1 MSDRPWRPYCG
12 PGPTPGELL
21 GRWNLDPV
29 LLASLVGLAV
39 VLWSATR
46 GAPRRRRWAL
56 AALTLLIVTFV
67 SPLCALSSALF
78 AARTAHHILLV
89 ALAAP
94 LLALSCPPARAKL
107 PLSALTVLHIAILW
121 AWHIPAAYSAA
132 LADTLVYAAM
142 QVTLL
147 GSAVLFWRAAWAARP
162 WPGAFAFT
170 AAMMQMG
177 LLGAL
182 ITLAP
187 FALYA
192 PHLAT
197 TAAWGL
203 SPLEDQQLAG
213 LIMWIPAG
221 GIYLAAAIASARR
234 ALVSP
239 RPTEAKPLAA
249 GTFARPAIDE
259 G

>member
-21 GRWNLDPV
+21 GRWNLDPA
-29 LLASLVGLAV
+29 LLAGLLGLAV
-39 VLWSATR
+39 VLWSLTR
-46 GAPRRRRWAL
+46 GAPRRRGFAL
-56 AALTLLIVTFV
+56 AALALLALTFV

-78 AARTAHHILLV
+78 AARTVHHVLLV

-94 LLALSCPPARAKL
+94 LLALACPPARARL
-107 PLSALTVLHIAILW
+107 PLAALTALHVTILW
-121 AWHIPAAYSAA
+121 AWHIPAAYAAA
-132 LADTLVYAAM
+132 LSDTLVYAAM
-142 QVTLL
+142 QVSLL
-147 GSAVLFWRAAWAARP
+147 GSAVLSWRAAWGAAP
-162 WPGAFAFT
+162 WPRALAFA
-170 AAMMQMG
+170 AAMLQMG

-182 ITLAP
+182 IALAP
-187 FALYA
+187 TALYA

-221 GIYLAAAIASARR
+221 GIYLAAAVGAARK
-234 ALVSP
+234 ALTPP
-239 RPTEAKPLAA
+239 RPTGAEPLTARA
-249 GTFARPAIDE
+249 LARPVID
-259 G
+259 